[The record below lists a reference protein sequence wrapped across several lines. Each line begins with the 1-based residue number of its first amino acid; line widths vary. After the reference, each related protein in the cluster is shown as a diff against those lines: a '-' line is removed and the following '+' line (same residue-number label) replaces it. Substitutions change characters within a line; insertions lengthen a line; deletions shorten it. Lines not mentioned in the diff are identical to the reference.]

1 MQKKNHQ
8 KTELLCGWWS
18 SSSSIYEKDNGQ
30 LGIFLPDNYY
40 YATTVIRS
48 IAAVDAFEESYY

>member
-1 MQKKNHQ
+1 MQKK
-8 KTELLCGWWS
+8 KMELLCGWWS
-18 SSSSIYEKDNGQ
+18 SSSSIYDKDNGQ

-40 YATTVIRS
+40 HATTVIRS